1 MLPVKLGGPID
12 ESRAH
17 KHPRKGFPTPHT
29 DRRRRP
35 MWGRPGSHD
44 QKGYAASTAI
54 ALHFHH
60 PGVITVEAPRALQ
73 SSTALSG

>member
-1 MLPVKLGGPID
+1 
-12 ESRAH
+12 
-17 KHPRKGFPTPHT
+17 
-29 DRRRRP
+29 